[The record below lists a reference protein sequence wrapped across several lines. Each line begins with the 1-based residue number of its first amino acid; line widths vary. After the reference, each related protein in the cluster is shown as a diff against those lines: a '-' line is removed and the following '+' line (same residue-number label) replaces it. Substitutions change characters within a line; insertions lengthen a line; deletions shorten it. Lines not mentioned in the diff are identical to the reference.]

1 MAPVVTTMLIFVAWA
16 VVPFD
21 HGMVSSNSDI
31 GQAYTAFITCF
42 STDWDKKQQN
52 VQECVTKISF
62 LGFLG

>member
-1 MAPVVTTMLIFVAWA
+1 MALVVTTMLSLVAWA

-21 HGMVSSNSDI
+21 HGMVSSDSYI
-31 GQAYTAFITCF
+31 GQAYTPFVTCF